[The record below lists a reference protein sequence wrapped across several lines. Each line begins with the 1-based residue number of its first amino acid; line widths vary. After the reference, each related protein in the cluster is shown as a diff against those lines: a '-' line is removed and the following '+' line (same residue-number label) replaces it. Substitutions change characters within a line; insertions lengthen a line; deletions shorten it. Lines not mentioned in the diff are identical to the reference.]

1 MWPKAL
7 WEKTKSAKQISLGL
21 RDLKS
26 LWSINLHYCYFIL
39 SVHSRSQQVSN
50 FAISFTA
57 WLYVSAAKN
66 KIKQWEKNISLV
78 SKFRKL
84 DE

>member
-1 MWPKAL
+1 MG
-7 WEKTKSAKQISLGL
+7 KTVSIKQISLGAVGI
-21 RDLKS
+21 KS
-26 LWSINLHYCYFIL
+26 LWYINLHYCYFIL

-50 FAISFTA
+50 FAVSFTA

>member
-1 MWPKAL
+1 M
-7 WEKTKSAKQISLGL
+7 IV
-21 RDLKS
+21 
-26 LWSINLHYCYFIL
+26 IL
-39 SVHSRSQQVSN
+39 FSVHSRSQQVGN

-66 KIKQWEKNISLV
+66 KINQWEKNISLV
-78 SKFRKL
+78 SNFRKL

>member
-1 MWPKAL
+1 MQPVG
-7 WEKTKSAKQISLGL
+7 KTVSIKLISLGAL
-21 RDLKS
+21 GIKS
-26 LWSINLHYCYFIL
+26 LWYINLYYCYFIL